1 MSKKIISI
9 VLTLCLVLTAFFILP
24 MTVGANDPKIQII
37 GYDGNSI
44 TLKPVDGISFGM
56 LKGTENRLAN
66 ISPSSITNWTTEN
79 VLSDFEVGETYV
91 IFAGAGDP
99 IDIVELKEITIGKI
113 IDTTDKNNNY
123 LEAFISDADLY
134 ALTEKGDN
142 DILLSGMNLLFNL
155 NSHSDIRKDHADI
168 LMEKAQKSGL
178 DFGEAFELEF
188 SREWETDDYDKVD
201 YRALHELNE
210 EIEVSI
216 KLPEKLRN
224 TDEKINREFS
234 IILMH
239 RFDGENEARPVVVPA
254 KYDPAT
260 GLLRFKTKLFSTYSI
275 TYKDTSASQ
284 NLNNGGSSSKKN
296 DTLLNEKIAKTA
308 DGNAIFGTTLSVL
321 VTGAAAAYAFKKK
334 RENI

>member
-1 MSKKIISI
+1 
-9 VLTLCLVLTAFFILP
+9 
-24 MTVGANDPKIQII
+24 
-37 GYDGNSI
+37 
-44 TLKPVDGISFGM
+44 
-56 LKGTENRLAN
+56 
-66 ISPSSITNWTTEN
+66 
-79 VLSDFEVGETYV
+79 
-91 IFAGAGDP
+91 
-99 IDIVELKEITIGKI
+99 
-113 IDTTDKNNNY
+113 
-123 LEAFISDADLY
+123 
-134 ALTEKGDN
+134 
-142 DILLSGMNLLFNL
+142 MNLLFNL
-155 NSHSDIRKDHADI
+155 NSHSDIRKEHADI

-178 DFGEAFELEF
+178 DFGEAFEFEF

-201 YRALHELNE
+201 YRALRELNE

-275 TYKDTSASQ
+275 TYKDTAASQ